1 MSAHDGHSFHRSLW
15 TPGYS
20 GVSML
25 SSFDMVFKFRG
36 LGCLSGMAEAFVC
49 DDTGRVVNMC

>member
-1 MSAHDGHSFHRSLW
+1 
-15 TPGYS
+15 
-20 GVSML
+20 ML